1 MSFFRPFLSLLLAF
15 VAVFIVSC
23 SDGSQVKAPTYSPTQ
38 LAQIQTASTNIQ
50 ALRDRFPE
58 LATLIQSRNWNDV
71 KSFIHGPLGEIRSR
85 MSGLSRSLLP
95 GSKEQA
101 LAASKEMF
109 IHLNKIDE
117 AADANDYQ
125 LAIRNYAEAL
135 KDYDT
140 FTSFLPQG

>member
-1 MSFFRPFLSLLLAF
+1 MSFFRPLLSLFLAF
-15 VAVFIVSC
+15 IAVFVVSC
-23 SDGSQVKAPTYSPTQ
+23 SDGSQAKAPTYSPAQ
-38 LAQIQTASTNIQ
+38 LAQIATVSANVQTI
-50 ALRDRFPE
+50 RDRLPE
-58 LATLIQSRNWNDV
+58 LATMIQQRDWNEV

-95 GSKEQA
+95 GAKEKA

-109 IHLNKIDE
+109 LHLNKIDE
-117 AADANDYQ
+117 AADLNDYQ
-125 LAIRNYAEAL
+125 LAIRNYAEAV